1 MAKVIA
7 VTIQKG
13 GVGKTAT
20 SAALGAGFTRK
31 GYSTL
36 FVDLDAQG
44 NLSYT
49 LEADATGLTGKSAF
63 EILQKQC
70 TALEAIQ
77 HTGKGNIIA
86 SSPALAGLDT
96 VLTSI
101 GKEYRLREALK
112 PLQELYDYIV
122 IDTPPALG
130 IATINALTAAGG
142 VIIPSQAD
150 VYSLQG
156 IAQLNNTIQT
166 VKEYCNPSLKVLGI
180 AITRYNGR
188 AVISRDMAELL
199 KQAATQMQS
208 KVFQCP
214 IRECSAIREA
224 AARRAD
230 IYTYAPRSNAA
241 ADYSAL
247 VDEIITEDK

>member
-1 MAKVIA
+1 MDGRIIA

-20 SAALGAGFTRK
+20 SAALGSGLARR
-31 GYSTL
+31 GYKTL

-49 LEADATGLTGKSAF
+49 LGADATGLSGKSAF
-63 EILQKQC
+63 EVIQKQC

-77 HTGKGNIIA
+77 HTAGGDIIA
-86 SSPALAGLDT
+86 SSPTMAGLDT
-96 VLTSI
+96 VLTAI
-101 GKEYRLREALK
+101 GKEYRLKEALK
-112 PLQELYDYIV
+112 PLQGRYDYII

-130 IATINALTAAGG
+130 IATINALTAATG

-156 IAQLNNTIQT
+156 IAQLNSTIQT
-166 VKEYCNPSLKVLGI
+166 VKEYCNPSLAVMGI
-180 AITRYNGR
+180 VITRYNGR
-188 AVISRDMAELL
+188 AVINRDMAQLL
-199 KQAATQMQS
+199 GQAAAQMQS
-208 KVFQCP
+208 KVYKRP

-224 AARRAD
+224 AARRTD
-230 IYTYAPRSNAA
+230 IFTYAPRSNAA
-241 ADYSAL
+241 ADYNAL
-247 VDEIITEDK
+247 LDEMTEE